1 MPIRFKGSTRHRAHR
16 GTDFVAVF
24 TLRDDRKAFA
34 CRCAELTNDRHTKPP
49 PQFVERV
56 SAYFIERKW
65 FAGKLI
71 DHTCTSARRPKTL
84 VSGSNL
90 LKNTVIEN
98 ESEHINFAS
107 NEYQCHCIGGHH
119 VPQVNSS
126 KGASRLPALNVADEL
141 K

>member
-1 MPIRFKGSTRHRAHR
+1 MPKVARGGLDDNSYMSLGITSRLACPAEVIDERMPIRFKGSTRHRAHR

-56 SAYFIERKW
+56 SAYFVERKW

-71 DHTCTSARRPKTL
+71 DHTCTSARRPETL

-90 LKNTVIEN
+90 FKNTGRED
-98 ESEHINFAS
+98 ESEHVQFA
-107 NEYQCHCIGGHH
+107 
-119 VPQVNSS
+119 
-126 KGASRLPALNVADEL
+126 
-141 K
+141 